1 MTPRVR
7 PASVASP
14 LSPLSPLPPAPLSEP
29 PSPATLTARLL
40 AWGQDQGRSLP
51 WRTVDAEGR
60 RDPYRTWVSEIML
73 QQTQVST
80 VIPYFERWLTRF
92 PTVEALAAAP
102 PDDAL
107 KAWEGLGYYARARH
121 LHRAAQIVVAQQGGH
136 LPRTRAELASLPGIG
151 RSTLGAILSLAF
163 GQRAAV
169 LDGNLKRVLS
179 RVFDVDTPLGQAA
192 TEARLW
198 ALSEALVMTLDRDD
212 QAGPLNE
219 ALMDLGATVCLP
231 RSPACLAC
239 PLTGHCLAQAR
250 GVQAGR
256 PVRTPRKALPY
267 FDVTCGLI
275 WKGDGR
281 LLIAQRPPHGMLGG
295 LWEFPGGKQEP
306 GESLPECL
314 RREIM
319 EELGIAIEVGEKLTA
334 VQHTYT
340 HLRITLHAFHCRL
353 LHGEPQAL
361 GVAAWA
367 WAWPEELAAYAF
379 PVTDLKVIR
388 ALQTAISVGPVSWPD
403 DVGARKQPLAQRTPS
418 S

>member
-80 VIPYFERWLTRF
+80 VLPYFERWLTRF
-92 PTVEALAAAP
+92 PTVEALAAA
-102 PDDAL
+102 
-107 KAWEGLGYYARARH
+107 
-121 LHRAAQIVVAQQGGH
+121 
-136 LPRTRAELASLPGIG
+136 RAELASLPGIG

-403 DVGARKQPLAQRTPS
+403 DVGRGKHAVIVT
-418 S
+418 

>member
-198 ALSEALVMTLDRDD
+198 ALSEALVMALDRDD

-219 ALMDLGATVCLP
+219 ALMDLD
-231 RSPACLAC
+231 
-239 PLTGHCLAQAR
+239 
-250 GVQAGR
+250 
-256 PVRTPRKALPY
+256 RK
-267 FDVTCGLI
+267 
-275 WKGDGR
+275 
-281 LLIAQRPPHGMLGG
+281 
-295 LWEFPGGKQEP
+295 
-306 GESLPECL
+306 
-314 RREIM
+314 
-319 EELGIAIEVGEKLTA
+319 
-334 VQHTYT
+334 
-340 HLRITLHAFHCRL
+340 
-353 LHGEPQAL
+353 
-361 GVAAWA
+361 
-367 WAWPEELAAYAF
+367 
-379 PVTDLKVIR
+379 
-388 ALQTAISVGPVSWPD
+388 SVV
-403 DVGARKQPLAQRTPS
+403 
-418 S
+418 

>member
-80 VIPYFERWLTRF
+80 VLPYFERWLTRF

-239 PLTGHCLAQAR
+239 PLTGHCLAQVALFTAPGIR
-250 GVQAGR
+250 LVAINR
-256 PVRTPRKALPY
+256 P
-267 FDVTCGLI
+267 CGE
-275 WKGDGR
+275 GCMCNMFR
-281 LLIAQRPPHGMLGG
+281 LLVPQPDGG
-295 LWEFPGGKQEP
+295 WKDYEGFPSEGDINAKIGKKARSHEFLLPEVGTDIKIIDPETGKTLLLIGWIGGKF
-306 GESLPECL
+306 
-314 RREIM
+314 
-319 EELGIAIEVGEKLTA
+319 GIK
-334 VQHTYT
+334 
-340 HLRITLHAFHCRL
+340 
-353 LHGEPQAL
+353 
-361 GVAAWA
+361 
-367 WAWPEELAAYAF
+367 
-379 PVTDLKVIR
+379 
-388 ALQTAISVGPVSWPD
+388 
-403 DVGARKQPLAQRTPS
+403 
-418 S
+418 